1 MILCRLAFL
10 TLFFY
15 FHILISGGKG
25 CRRIQKKEDGLLTEK
40 DMCPIPGTRSDDK
53 FPIAMAYVR
62 WQELGNM
69 YQPEM
74 ALVRGTLYPELD
86 KPFCGCTVTMGGKRC

>member
-1 MILCRLAFL
+1 M
-10 TLFFY
+10 
-15 FHILISGGKG
+15 
-25 CRRIQKKEDGLLTEK
+25 TEK
-40 DMCPIPGTRSDDK
+40 DMCSMADRRDDK

-62 WQELGNM
+62 WQEFGNV

-86 KPFCGCTVTMGGKRC
+86 KPFCGCTVTTGGKKC